1 MVLNSTMAKQQV
13 ENRAVVH
20 LGFVY
25 THRIPTHPYF
35 EAASQ
40 GPRGDGMKGWMFW
53 VFFFLQREFLHL
65 SVVNYVQATSKIIT
79 LLQK

>member
-25 THRIPTHPYF
+25 THRISTHPYF

-40 GPRGDGMKGWMFW
+40 GPRGEVKGWMFW
-53 VFFFLQREFLHL
+53 VFFL
-65 SVVNYVQATSKIIT
+65 SPEGISSSQCS
-79 LLQK
+79 